1 MIASISP
8 IAPSQLPDYLIA
20 RGRYWATTAELLERT
35 QQSPVALR
43 NSLARLI
50 RDGRMVSPAR
60 GFYVVVP
67 PEHRARQVPPATWFI
82 DAMMRHLKRSYY
94 VGFLNAA
101 ALHGAAHQVPQTFR
115 VVTSRPLANRN
126 IHRVRLRFTT
136 SKSVE
141 EMPTE
146 RHTVHTG
153 YIVVATRE
161 TTVVDLAWQPKLGG
175 GLGNVA
181 TVAKEIGELDGQTL
195 ARLAP
200 LHNRATAR
208 RLGWLLTRFRPD
220 VDMHWLRVVAEPE
233 RGAPSALMPGGRGG
247 RVDRDWNVR
256 VNASVEPDI

>member
-1 MIASISP
+1 MIASTIP
-8 IAPSQLPDYLIA
+8 IAPSQLPEYLIA
-20 RGRYWATTAELLERT
+20 QGRYWATTAELLGLT
-35 QQSPVALR
+35 QQSPAALR

-67 PEHRARQVPPATWFI
+67 PEHRARRVPPADWFI
-82 DAMMRHLKRSYY
+82 DPMMRHLNRPYY

-101 ALHGAAHQVPQTFR
+101 ALHGAAHQAPQTFR
-115 VVTSRPLANRN
+115 VVTSLPLADRN
-126 IHRVRLRFTT
+126 VHRVRLRFTT
-136 SKSVE
+136 SKCVE

-146 RHTVHTG
+146 RRTVHTG
-153 YIVVATRE
+153 FMAVATRE

-181 TVAKEIGELDGQTL
+181 TVLKEMGELNGEVL

-208 RLGWLLTRFRPD
+208 RLGWLLEHFRPD
-220 VDMHWLRVVAEPE
+220 IDTHWLRVVAEPK

-247 RVDRDWNVR
+247 RVDRTWNVR
-256 VNASVEPDI
+256 VNARVEPDV